1 MRQSLQNL
9 VGELDRE
16 LLREH
21 RFDTDLFGELTA
33 IQHESGILHGDR
45 PISPFLRPYFLAE
58 SKYAAIKNAAASL
71 AKAFGALTSAA
82 LENDAIMDEL
92 GMSEK
97 ERLWAR
103 LETGYSHVS
112 VTSRLDTFLTEDG
125 FAFLEYNGETPAG
138 VGDQAALE
146 RLYSHIPT
154 VRRFLT
160 ENEHHYPQPHVSL
173 INSLDQA
180 YRESGGQKDK
190 PNIAIIDWAGVATG
204 AEFEILRGFFESRD
218 YRTKICTPEEL
229 DYAGGVL
236 TAGDFA
242 IDVFYKR
249 VIIHEFL
256 DRFDEA
262 HPVFQACTDGAVCMA
277 NSFRSK
283 IPHKKASFAILTDER
298 YQGLFDT
305 VQLEAIRQH
314 VPWTRNVKYGKTTY
328 SSEAVDLVE
337 YIRNERHRFV
347 LKPNDDYG
355 GKGIKFGWETSEPDW
370 DDAIEHA
377 LGEPYIVQERVPVEK
392 TDIPVFADGEAR
404 MESLTVDFDP
414 FLFCGIVEG
423 GMVRL
428 ASGSLVNITQ
438 GGGETAL
445 AILKGF

>member
-1 MRQSLQNL
+1 MRRTLQNL

-33 IQHESGILHGDR
+33 IQHDSGILHGDR
-45 PISPFLRPYFLAE
+45 TISPFLRPYFLAE
-58 SKYAAIKNAAASL
+58 SKYAAIRKVAALL
-71 AKAFGALTSAA
+71 AGAFGKLTSAA
-82 LENDAIMDEL
+82 LENDSIMDEL

-97 ERLWAR
+97 ERRWAR
-103 LETGYSHVS
+103 LETGYRDVS
-112 VTSRLDTFLTEDG
+112 VTSRLDTFLTEDS

-154 VRRFLT
+154 VRRFLAA
-160 ENEHHYPQPHVSL
+160 NAHHYPQPHVSL
-173 INSLDQA
+173 ISSLDQA

-190 PNIAIIDWAGVATG
+190 PNIAIVDWAGVSTG
-204 AEFEILRGFFESRD
+204 AEFEILADFFESLD

-229 DYAGGVL
+229 EYAGGVL
-236 TAGDFA
+236 TAGNFA

-256 DRFDEA
+256 DRFDED
-262 HPVFQACTDGAVCMA
+262 HPVFRACTDGAVCMA

-283 IPHKKASFAILTDER
+283 IPHKKSSFAILTDDR
-298 YQGLFDT
+298 YQGLFDAH
-305 VQLEAIRQH
+305 QLEAIRQH
-314 VPWTRNVKYGKTTY
+314 VPWTRNVQYGKTTY
-328 SSEAVDLVE
+328 SGEAVDLVE
-337 YIRNERHRFV
+337 FIRNERHRFV

-355 GKGIKFGWETSEPDW
+355 GKGIKFGWETSGPDW
-370 DDAIEHA
+370 DDAIEFA
-377 LGEPYIVQERVPVEK
+377 LSELYVVQERVPVEK
-392 TDIPVFADGEAR
+392 TNIPVFADGEAR

-414 FLFCGIVEG
+414 FLFRGVVEG

-428 ASGSLVNITQ
+428 ASGSLVNISQ